1 MKINQYKIFCY
12 KRLNKMLSKEEIKC
26 KRCGKNY
33 HQQIILET
41 IMDFA
46 KMVAKKIKYF
56 NQILEEG
63 TEDYDKF
70 QMGDL

>member
-1 MKINQYKIFCY
+1 
-12 KRLNKMLSKEEIKC
+12 
-26 KRCGKNY
+26 
-33 HQQIILET
+33 
-41 IMDFA
+41 MDFV
-46 KMVAKKIKYF
+46 KMGVKKIKYF